1 VSWDELVAAA
11 LIGTDRRAVPV
22 AVPEGSP
29 PGLEAA
35 LGERGAEDRLLG
47 AAAAWTVARRA
58 GAMAGPAVDV
68 TTAECEGPVAP
79 GAAPAGVADDGPVVP
94 GAGPAGV
101 ADDGLVVPG
110 AGPAGVAQDGAVAPG
125 AGPAGVAEDGEVAP
139 GTRRAAAAPAEAD
152 ERPLAPGTRLRM
164 MIEGDHPSLLA
175 EWLALVA
182 ERGLRPPPELVPD
195 LLDHAAGHASL
206 HAAVGA
212 AAGPL
217 GHWLAERAPRWAF
230 VRGAAGD
237 AGAVWA
243 DGEQA
248 ERRALLER
256 LRRSDPVAALALL
269 ERTFAEETWE
279 DRAVFVGTLAHGLSN
294 ADEPFLEAALGD
306 KRKIVRTAAA
316 TLLAGLPTSRLAAR
330 MAERAAPLLHVEER
344 RLRGRRLV
352 AELPGDPDEAAQ
364 RDGVSS
370 SGRRSERLSALL
382 AATPLA
388 TWTGATS
395 SGAAASPDATPPDAA
410 ASPGATPPM
419 RIAATA
425 PATPAALVAL
435 PVADDL
441 ALAVHE
447 GWADAAIAQRDAEWA
462 RALWVVHPDSRLLTV
477 LPKAEAESLAAAADA
492 PDDAARALPA
502 PWGSKLSKAVIDA
515 IHNRRAAGERGQ
527 DVEFAGHR
535 LDPAFAV
542 EADERLRPLGGRD
555 LHRLCDVLDAR
566 AAMLRELS

>member
-35 LGERGAEDRLLG
+35 LGERSAEDRLLG

-58 GAMAGPAVDV
+58 GAMPGPAVAV
-68 TTAECEGPVAP
+68 TAAEG
-79 GAAPAGVADDGPVVP
+79 DGPV
-94 GAGPAGV
+94 
-101 ADDGLVVPG
+101 
-110 AGPAGVAQDGAVAPG
+110 
-125 AGPAGVAEDGEVAP
+125 
-139 GTRRAAAAPAEAD
+139 APAEAD
-152 ERPLAPGTRLRM
+152 ERPLAPGARLRM
-164 MIEGDHPSLLA
+164 MLEGDHASLLA
-175 EWLALVA
+175 EWLTLVA

-195 LLDHAAGHASL
+195 LLDHAAGDASL

-217 GHWLAERAPRWAF
+217 GYWLAERAPRWAF
-230 VRGAAGD
+230 VRGAGGD
-237 AGAVWA
+237 ADAVWA

-256 LRRSDPVAALALL
+256 LRRSDAPAALALL

-279 DRAVFVGTLAHGLSN
+279 DRAVFVGTLAHGLSD
-294 ADEPFLEAALGD
+294 ADEPFLEAALDD
-306 KRKIVRTAAA
+306 KRRIVRTAAA

-330 MAERAAPLLHVEER
+330 MAERTGRLLHVEER
-344 RLRGRRLV
+344 RLRSRRLV
-352 AELPGDPDEAAQ
+352 VELPGEPDAAAR
-364 RDGVSS
+364 RDGVPS

-382 AATPLA
+382 AATPLNV
-388 TWTGATS
+388 WTT
-395 SGAAASPDATPPDAA
+395 D
-410 ASPGATPPM
+410 
-419 RIAATA
+419 
-425 PATPAALVAL
+425 LVDL

-441 ALAVHE
+441 QEVVHE
-447 GWADAAIAQRDAEWA
+447 GWADAAIAQRDAGWA
-462 RALWVVHPDSRLLTV
+462 RALWAVHPDSRLLIV
-477 LPKAEAESLAAAADA
+477 LPKDEAEALAAAADA

-502 PWGSKLSKAVIDA
+502 PWGPVLSKAVIDA
-515 IHNRRAAGERGQ
+515 IHQRRAAGERGQ

-535 LDPAFAV
+535 LDPACAT

-555 LHRLCDVLDAR
+555 LHRLCDVLSAR

>member
-58 GAMAGPAVDV
+58 GAMAGPAVAV
-68 TTAECEGPVAP
+68 TAAEGDRSAATGTGALEDRSAAP
-79 GAAPAGVADDGPVVP
+79 GK
-94 GAGPAGV
+94 GA
-101 ADDGLVVPG
+101 
-110 AGPAGVAQDGAVAPG
+110 
-125 AGPAGVAEDGEVAP
+125 AEDRAAAP
-139 GTRRAAAAPAEAD
+139 GTGALEDRAAAPGTPRVPAAPAEAD
-152 ERPLAPGTRLRM
+152 ERPFAPGTRLRM
-164 MIEGDHPSLLA
+164 ILEGDHPSLLA
-175 EWLALVA
+175 EWLALA
-182 ERGLRPPPELVPD
+182 AARGLRPPPELVPD
-195 LLDHAAGHASL
+195 LLDHGAGDASL

-256 LRRSDPVAALALL
+256 LRRSDPAAALALL

-279 DRAVFVGTLAHGLSN
+279 DRAAFIATLAHGLSG
-294 ADEPFLEAALGD
+294 ADEPFLEAALD
-306 KRKIVRTAAA
+306 DSRKIVRSAAA

-330 MAERAAPLLHVEER
+330 MAKRTAPLLHVEER

-352 AELPGDPDEAAQ
+352 AELPGEPDAAAQ
-364 RDGVSS
+364 RDGVPS

-382 AATPLA
+382 AATPLK
-388 TWTGATS
+388 TWTS
-395 SGAAASPDATPPDAA
+395 D
-410 ASPGATPPM
+410 
-419 RIAATA
+419 
-425 PATPAALVAL
+425 LVSL

-441 ALAVHE
+441 AEVVHG
-447 GWADAAIAQRDAEWA
+447 GWAEAAIAQRDAEWA
-462 RALWVVHPDSRLLTV
+462 RALWAVQPDPRLLTV
-477 LPKAEAESLAAAADA
+477 LAKDEAEALAAAADA

-502 PWGSKLSKAVIDA
+502 PWGPRLSKAVIDA
-515 IHNRRAAGERGQ
+515 IHDRRAAGERGQ
-527 DVEFAGHR
+527 DVEFAGYR
-535 LDPAFAV
+535 LDPALAA
-542 EADERLRPLGGRD
+542 EADERLRSLGGRD
-555 LHRLCDVLDAR
+555 LRRLCDILDAR